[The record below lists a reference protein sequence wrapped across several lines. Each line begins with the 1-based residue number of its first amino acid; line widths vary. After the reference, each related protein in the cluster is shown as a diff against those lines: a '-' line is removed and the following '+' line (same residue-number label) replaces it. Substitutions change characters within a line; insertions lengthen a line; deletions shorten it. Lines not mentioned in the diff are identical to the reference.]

1 MLCVRIELMIFD
13 TDVIIWMLRGNEKV
27 AYLIE
32 KESERLIAVQTQLE
46 LYKGVATKSELRLL
60 KDVIRDLNFV
70 VLPLTE
76 NLGYR
81 ATIYMEEYYLSNGI
95 DVGDAYIAATAMEY
109 NKPLITSNIKHYKMI
124 PNLQLIT
131 FKP

>member
-1 MLCVRIELMIFD
+1 MIFD

>member
-1 MLCVRIELMIFD
+1 MIFD
-13 TDVIIWMLRGNEKV
+13 TDVIIWMLRGNKKV
-27 AYLIE
+27 ADIIE

-60 KDVIRDLNFV
+60 KDIIRDLNFV

-95 DVGDAYIAATAMEY
+95 DLGDAYIAATAMEY
-109 NKPLITSNIKHYKMI
+109 NKSLITSNIKHYKMI
-124 PNLQLIT
+124 PNLQLIA